1 MKIVCAS
8 DSFKGSLTSMRA
20 AELIERAAKEV
31 LPGAVVTKIP
41 VADGGEGTAFAVTEA
56 AGGRMVRAKVHG
68 PLMDAVDASYGLLS
82 DGRAVIEMAAA
93 SGLELVPEDRRD
105 PLITTSYGTGELIK
119 DAMDRGARDITIAI
133 GGSATNDGGM
143 GCMSALG
150 YVFRDGKGHKLAGSG
165 SSLGSIASID
175 DAEADTRL
183 KECRF
188 TVMCDVRN
196 PLTGPDGATFVYG
209 PQKGADE
216 EALAELE
223 RGMRNYR
230 NVILDITG
238 IDCDSVAGAGA
249 AGGIGAA
256 LYAFLGAELRPGIGI
271 MLDLTEFDKA
281 LAGADMVITGEG
293 RADFQ
298 SLHGKAMQGI
308 GKRAKEKEV
317 PVTAIVGCL
326 GEGWEG
332 LFDCGIGKIIPLAH
346 GSTSPEEAMERAEE
360 LYYDAALKFFREYK
374 DAREGKH
381 RLNYY
386 WT

>member
-68 PLMDAVDASYGLLS
+68 PLMDAVDAPYGLLS

-119 DAMDRGARDITIAI
+119 DAMDRGSRDITIAI

-196 PLTGPDGATFVYG
+196 PLTGPDGATYVYG
-209 PQKGADE
+209 SQKGADKE
-216 EALAELE
+216 TLE
-223 RGMRNYR
+223 ILEDGMITYR
-230 NVILDITG
+230 DVLKEISG
-238 IDCDSVAGAGA
+238 IDCDLVPGSGA
-249 AGGIGAA
+249 AGGMGAA
-256 LYAFLGAELRPGIGI
+256 LYVLLGAELRPGIEAL
-271 MLDLTEFDKA
+271 LDLVDFEDRISD
-281 LAGADMVITGEG
+281 ADLVITGEG
-293 RADFQ
+293 RADSQ
-298 SLHGKAMQGI
+298 SLEGKVIQGVAM
-308 GKRAKEKEV
+308 RAHEAGV
-317 PVTAIVGCL
+317 PVTAIVGSL
-326 GEGWEG
+326 GSGWEG
-332 LFDCGIGKIIPLAH
+332 LLGCGVSEMIPVTPA
-346 GSTSPEEAMERAEE
+346 GMSREEAMRRAEE
-360 LYYDAALKFFREYK
+360 LYLEAARKYLLTLR
-374 DAREGKH
+374 
-381 RLNYY
+381 
-386 WT
+386 